1 MNNGMGRQR
10 SHHQRQ
16 YSSSDNSNGMFLEN
30 GRWLQSAGLQHL
42 QNNNTSSSSI
52 PPLQDYNFY
61 GGGGGGVGGQALRM
75 YRNAQSSFNRG
86 NEFYSEPTTPPVSSK
101 AIEPEEEWRGLFK

>member
-16 YSSSDNSNGMFLEN
+16 YSSSDNSNGMFSEN

-42 QNNNTSSSSI
+42 QNNNSSSSSL
-52 PPLQDYNFY
+52 PPLQVFFFF
-61 GGGGGGVGGQALRM
+61 LPR
-75 YRNAQSSFNRG
+75 SFNFFS
-86 NEFYSEPTTPPVSSK
+86 FYSFPILRLSLLLN
-101 AIEPEEEWRGLFK
+101 LFGPSGKKKGGKIFESWIVL

>member
-16 YSSSDNSNGMFLEN
+16 YSSSDSSNGMFLEN

-42 QNNNTSSSSI
+42 QNNNTSSSSL
-52 PPLQDYNFY
+52 PPLQVFFFFCPD
-61 GGGGGGVGGQALRM
+61 LLI
-75 YRNAQSSFNRG
+75 SFLFIVFPSCLSLLLNLFGPSGKKRG
-86 NEFYSEPTTPPVSSK
+86 AKFLNL
-101 AIEPEEEWRGLFK
+101 GLFCEMLLVSRLH

>member
-16 YSSSDNSNGMFLEN
+16 YSSSDNSNGMFSEN

-42 QNNNTSSSSI
+42 QNNNSSSSSL
-52 PPLQDYNFY
+52 PPLQVFFFFCPDLLISFLFI
-61 GGGGGGVGGQALRM
+61 VFPSCAWSS
-75 YRNAQSSFNRG
+75 AQSVWSLRKKKGGKIF
-86 NEFYSEPTTPPVSSK
+86 ESWIV
-101 AIEPEEEWRGLFK
+101 L